1 MENSQ
6 AALRMLAFLL
16 FLKGSSTLVVKPVT
30 DPVISEVGDTVTL
43 GIKPPGALAA
53 ISWVF
58 SPTGIT
64 VVSLNGST
72 PVIAPIYVNRVTLN
86 TSTGSMELR
95 SVNHKDADVYVFD
108 GITIVSGIRESFKG
122 NITLKVYDPVISKVG
137 GNVTLEIQP
146 PGALTAMTWTFSP
159 AGITVV
165 SWSGS
170 APVIGTG
177 YVNRVTL
184 NTTTGSLGLSS
195 VNGSDS
201 GVYLFRGNTA
211 VSGNPENF
219 NGSVTLEVYN
229 GPESLTLFIS
239 PQKLIYSAGS
249 DLALSCSAQSS
260 PPAHYQW
267 FFNGAPLNKLGS
279 QLNIVSS
286 RLWLK
291 DGQPLV
297 PSDRITLS
305 VDSSVVSFNKVLQ
318 SDNGEYQCKAYGPV
332 NEVTSA
338 LYRLEVN
345 YGPEQASLTGPD
357 KAALNSS
364 VTFTCS
370 AQSVPACIYI
380 WYVNGIQ
387 TAQGYQYQIDAVS
400 NVDTGSYMCMAWN
413 SVTRRTSIAEK
424 KLSVTGKEGP
434 ILSAG
439 EIAGIVIG
447 TLAGV
452 TGIALGVYFSV
463 KLCTKNPDDPKLG
476 PAERSLDAV
485 TWPNASE
492 TYENIA
498 TVQTASKAKVL
509 DHAYTDLQS
518 PDHSTYSTL
527 NE

>member
-1 MENSQ
+1 MSLYQETETFKGKLTLYGY
-6 AALRMLAFLL
+6 ALVL
-16 FLKGSSTLVVKPVT
+16 KPVT
-30 DPVISEVGDTVTL
+30 DPVISKDGD
-43 GIKPPGALAA
+43 
-53 ISWVF
+53 
-58 SPTGIT
+58 
-64 VVSLNGST
+64 
-72 PVIAPIYVNRVTLN
+72 
-86 TSTGSMELR
+86 
-95 SVNHKDADVYVFD
+95 
-108 GITIVSGIRESFKG
+108 
-122 NITLKVYDPVISKVG
+122 
-137 GNVTLEIQP
+137 NVTLEIQP
-146 PGALTAMTWTFSP
+146 PGVLTAMTWIFSP
-159 AGITVV
+159 TGITVV

-170 APVIGTG
+170 APDIGTG

-211 VSGNPENF
+211 VSGNPEAI
-219 NGSVTLEVYN
+219 NGNVTLEVYEPITN
-229 GPESLTLFIS
+229 VKVEPNPAQPIANQTL
-239 PQKLIYSAGS
+239 KLAC
-249 DLALSCSAQSS
+249 LV
-260 PPAHYQW
+260 
-267 FFNGAPLNKLGS
+267 LGS
-279 QLNIVSS
+279 QVVSS

-291 DGQPLV
+291 DGQPLNS
-297 PSDRITLS
+297 SDRITLS
-305 VDSSVVSFNKVLQ
+305 VNSSVVSFNKVLQ
-318 SDNGEYQCKAYGPV
+318 SDNGDYQCKANGPV

-338 LYRLEVN
+338 VYRLEVN

-387 TAQGYQYQIDAVS
+387 TAQGSQYQIDAVR

-424 KLSVTGKEGP
+424 KLSVTGKERP
-434 ILSAG
+434 VLSSG

-463 KLCTKNPDDPKLG
+463 KLCSASAKAGIDNNRETKYRKHKRCIIWIRE
-476 PAERSLDAV
+476 PALKV
-485 TWPNASE
+485 TEILES
-492 TYENIA
+492 YFF
-498 TVQTASKAKVL
+498 QSKAKEQ

-518 PDHSTYSTL
+518 PDQSTYSTL

>member
-6 AALRMLAFLL
+6 AALLMLAFLL
-16 FLKGSSTLVVKPVT
+16 FLK
-30 DPVISEVGDTVTL
+30 VIG
-43 GIKPPGALAA
+43 PG
-53 ISWVF
+53 
-58 SPTGIT
+58 
-64 VVSLNGST
+64 
-72 PVIAPIYVNRVTLN
+72 YENRVTLD
-86 TSTGSMELR
+86 TSTGSVELR
-95 SVNHKDADVYVFD
+95 SVNHKDAGMYVFD

-122 NITLKVYDPVISKVG
+122 NITLNVSALVLKPVTDPVISKDG
-137 GNVTLEIQP
+137 DNVTLEIRP

-159 AGITVV
+159 TGITVV
-165 SWSGS
+165 SWSRS

-201 GVYLFRGNTA
+201 GVYLFRGKTA
-211 VSGNPENF
+211 VSGNPEDIDGN
-219 NGSVTLEVYN
+219 VTLEVYEPITN
-229 GPESLTLFIS
+229 VKVEPNPAQPIANQTL
-239 PQKLIYSAGS
+239 KLA
-249 DLALSCSAQSS
+249 CQV
-260 PPAHYQW
+260 
-267 FFNGAPLNKLGS
+267 LGS
-279 QLNIVSS
+279 QIVSS
-286 RLWLK
+286 RFWLK

-297 PSDRITLS
+297 PTDRITVS
-305 VDSSVVSFNKVLQ
+305 VNSSVVSLNKVLQ
-318 SDNGEYQCKAYGPV
+318 SDNGEYQCKANGPV

-338 LYRLEVN
+338 VYKLEVN

-387 TAQGYQYQIDAVS
+387 TAQGSQYQIDAVS

-424 KLSVTGKEGP
+424 KLVLFSVTGKEGP

-439 EIAGIVIG
+439 EITGVVIG

-463 KLCTKNPDDPKLG
+463 KLCRKNPDDPKLG

-498 TVQTASKAKVL
+498 TDQTASKAKKQ

-518 PDHSTYSTL
+518 PDQSTYSTL